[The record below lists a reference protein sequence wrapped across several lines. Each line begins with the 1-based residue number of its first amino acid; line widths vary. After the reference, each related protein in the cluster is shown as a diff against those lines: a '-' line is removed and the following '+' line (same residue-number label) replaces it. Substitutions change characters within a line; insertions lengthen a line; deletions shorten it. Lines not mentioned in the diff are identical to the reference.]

1 MYTATDSEEM
11 LRRYMIETNK
21 VKIEQV
27 IILIPDVSGFTNFV
41 SSICVEAGRYIIR
54 ELLMSIIQ
62 SNTLGLEIS
71 EVEGDAVLFYKFCD
85 NPTIE
90 QIVTQYEL
98 MLKNFREKLELIEEL
113 IERKLDV
120 SLKLIAHYGSF
131 TQYTIGSFSKLY
143 GDAVVQSHALLKNSI
158 QSDTYLLLTKELLQF
173 SEGNHGL
180 KHTPTYTY
188 IDYKKNTDLTEHLI
202 NHHDSLSTKS

>member
-1 MYTATDSEEM
+1 MYTAIDSDEM
-11 LRRYMIETNK
+11 LRRYIIEADK
-21 VKIEQV
+21 LKIEQG

-41 SSICVEAGRYIIR
+41 SSICIEAGRYIMR

-71 EVEGDAVLFYKFCD
+71 EVEGDAVLFYKFCN

-131 TQYTIGSFSKLY
+131 TQYTIGNFSKLY
-143 GDAVVQSHALLKNSI
+143 GDAVVQSHALLKNTV

-173 SEGNHGL
+173 SKDYQGM
-180 KHTPTYTY
+180 KHPTSYTY
-188 IDYKKNTDLTEHLI
+188 IDYKIK
-202 NHHDSLSTKS
+202 

>member
-1 MYTATDSEEM
+1 MYKAIDSEEM
-11 LRRYMIETNK
+11 LRRYAIEADK
-21 VKIEQV
+21 VKIEQG

-41 SSICVEAGRYIIR
+41 SSICIEAGRYIMR

-62 SNTLGLEIS
+62 SNTLDLEIS
-71 EVEGDAVLFYKFCD
+71 EVEGDAVLFYKFCN

-90 QIVTQYEL
+90 QIITQYEL

-131 TQYTIGSFSKLY
+131 TQYTIGNFSKLY
-143 GDAVVQSHALLKNSI
+143 GDAVVQSHALLKNTV
-158 QSDTYLLLTKELLQF
+158 QSDTYLLFTKELLQF
-173 SEGNHGL
+173 SKGYQGM
-180 KHTPTYTY
+180 KHPTSYTY
-188 IDYKKNTDLTEHLI
+188 IDYK
-202 NHHDSLSTKS
+202 TK

>member
-11 LRRYMIETNK
+11 LRRYRIEADK
-21 VKIEQV
+21 VKIEQG

-41 SSICVEAGRYIIR
+41 SNICIEAGRYIMR
-54 ELLMSIIQ
+54 ELLMSIIE

-71 EVEGDAVLFYKFCD
+71 EVEGDAVLFYKFCN

-98 MLKNFREKLELIEEL
+98 MLKNFREKVELIEEL

-131 TQYTIGSFSKLY
+131 TQYNIGSFSKLY
-143 GDAVVQSHALLKNSI
+143 GDAVVQSHALLKNTI

-173 SEGNHGL
+173 SKGCQGMKYSTN
-180 KHTPTYTY
+180 YNY
-188 IDYKKNTDLTEHLI
+188 IDYKRN
-202 NHHDSLSTKS
+202 

>member
-11 LRRYMIETNK
+11 LRRYRIEAEK
-21 VKIEQV
+21 VKIEQG

-41 SSICVEAGRYIIR
+41 SSICIEAGRYIMR

-71 EVEGDAVLFYKFCD
+71 EVEGDAVLFYKFCN

-90 QIVTQYEL
+90 QIITQYEL
-98 MLKNFREKLELIEEL
+98 MLKNFREKVELIEEL

-143 GDAVVQSHALLKNSI
+143 GDAVVQSHALLKNTI

-173 SEGNHGL
+173 S
-180 KHTPTYTY
+180 KDYQVMKYARTYNY
-188 IDYKKNTDLTEHLI
+188 IDYKRN
-202 NHHDSLSTKS
+202 

>member
-1 MYTATDSEEM
+1 MYTAIDSDEM
-11 LRRYMIETNK
+11 LRRYIIEADK
-21 VKIEQV
+21 LKIEQG

-41 SSICVEAGRYIIR
+41 SSICIEAGRYIMR

-71 EVEGDAVLFYKFCD
+71 EVEGDAVLFYKFCN

-113 IERKLDV
+113 IERKLDL

-131 TQYTIGSFSKLY
+131 TQYTIGNFSKLY
-143 GDAVVQSHALLKNSI
+143 GDAVLQSHALLKNTV

-173 SEGNHGL
+173 SKDYQGM
-180 KHTPTYTY
+180 KYPTSYAY
-188 IDYKKNTDLTEHLI
+188 IDYKIK
-202 NHHDSLSTKS
+202 

>member
-1 MYTATDSEEM
+1 MYKAIDSEEM
-11 LRRYMIETNK
+11 LRRYAIEADK
-21 VKIEQV
+21 VKIEQG

-41 SSICVEAGRYIIR
+41 SSICIEAGRYIMR

-62 SNTLGLEIS
+62 SNTLDLEIS
-71 EVEGDAVLFYKFCD
+71 EVEGDAVLFYKFCN

-90 QIVTQYEL
+90 QIITQYEL

-131 TQYTIGSFSKLY
+131 TQYTIGNFSKLY
-143 GDAVVQSHALLKNSI
+143 GDAVVQSHALLKNTV

-173 SEGNHGL
+173 SKGYQGM
-180 KHTPTYTY
+180 KHPTSYTY
-188 IDYKKNTDLTEHLI
+188 IDYK
-202 NHHDSLSTKS
+202 TK